1 MLRRLL
7 MHPRLIVR
15 FVSLEGLA
23 LIAMYAGWSLGYL
36 FLPEGVLRM
45 KSGAA
50 LLAGSEPAAS
60 LWLEFARI
68 AAINLAV
75 VALFVLL
82 PNRIL
87 SVNGYPLGYL
97 PTLFWSAHYGALLGS
112 NSFTYPMAQRLAP
125 TLDVFGRSGVYEIAA
140 YCLAAVS
147 THAMAVAASPR
158 LFSFASEPVEPRPPL
173 RQGIHRGGLAV
184 ALLLL
189 LAACLW
195 EAYRITV
202 EIGPG
207 LSAAGQ

>member
-23 LIAMYAGWSLGYL
+23 LIAMYAGWSMGYL

-97 PTLFWSAHYGALLGS
+97 PPLFWSAHYGALLGS

-125 TLDVFGRSGVYEIAA
+125 TLDVFGRSWVYEIAA
-140 YCLAAVS
+140 YCLALTGREEEGRAFTAVVRQTLPNFRVEDFLS
-147 THAMAVAASPR
+147 RFRFAPDAEALFREGAKR
-158 LFSFASEPVEPRPPL
+158 LDFER
-173 RQGIHRGGLAV
+173 
-184 ALLLL
+184 
-189 LAACLW
+189 
-195 EAYRITV
+195 
-202 EIGPG
+202 
-207 LSAAGQ
+207 